1 MSVPDDPGTGD
12 GDASGTDG
20 VALAATDGA
29 APGASGAAPPSLRR
43 DLGLFEVVVYGVG
56 LILGAG
62 IYAILGAAS
71 GVAGESVPLAFLLA
85 AVVASFTG
93 LSYAELASRFPR
105 GEGDYVYVREAF
117 DSKRLA
123 EFVAA
128 LRVFVGVVSAAAV
141 AIAFAGYLT
150 GFVSVS
156 TAVAALALV
165 LVASAV
171 NYWGIDL
178 SAKLNLVF
186 TVAEIGGLAI
196 VIWVGARTW
205 GSVDVFA
212 VPSGGLGVV
221 EATFLVFFAY
231 LGFGSIVNVAEETE
245 DPTRTI
251 PRAVVLAIVITTVLY
266 VLVALSAVGLVDPA
280 ALGASGSPLALV
292 AEAGGGAAV
301 GSLVGAIA
309 LTSTAN
315 TVLILLVS
323 TSRLTYGV
331 SKSEYRSFPTAFS
344 RIHPERQTPHLAIA
358 LVAALTVP
366 FVLLDDLVVVAG
378 VANAALLV
386 VFVAVNGA
394 LVRLRYVRPEDTSG
408 FTAPL
413 TVGRVSVTAVLGV
426 LTSVGLF
433 VFYLDSLL

>member
-1 MSVPDDPGTGD
+1 M
-12 GDASGTDG
+12 
-20 VALAATDGA
+20 
-29 APGASGAAPPSLRR
+29 
-43 DLGLFEVVVYGVG
+43 
-56 LILGAG
+56 
-62 IYAILGAAS
+62 
-71 GVAGESVPLAFLLA
+71 
-85 AVVASFTG
+85 
-93 LSYAELASRFPR
+93 
-105 GEGDYVYVREAF
+105 
-117 DSKRLA
+117 
-123 EFVAA
+123 
-128 LRVFVGVVSAAAV
+128 FVGVVSTAAV

-150 GFVSVS
+150 GFASVP
-156 TAVAALALV
+156 TAAAALALV

-186 TVAEIGGLAI
+186 TAAEIAGLAI

-251 PRAVVLAIVITTVLY
+251 PLAVVLAIVITTVLY
-266 VLVALSAVGLVDPA
+266 VFVALSAVGLVDPA
-280 ALGASGSPLALV
+280 TLGTSGSPLALV

-331 SKSEYRSFPTAFS
+331 SKSEYRSFPTVFS
-344 RIHPERQTPHLAIA
+344 RIHPERRTPHLAIA

-378 VANAALLV
+378 VANAALLI
-386 VFVAVNGA
+386 VFIAVNGA
-394 LVRLRYVRPEDTSG
+394 LIRLRYVYPEDTSG

-413 TVGRVSVTAVLGV
+413 TVGRLSVTAVLGV

-433 VFYLDSLL
+433 VFYLDSLV